1 MPLGNFEREVLR
13 VLAANRNPDSFIGR
27 ATVLHQ
33 AADSPCRSQ
42 DVDVFHD
49 APELLLAA
57 YEADVAA
64 LQKAGCQVVPA
75 GRVQS
80 PAEI

>member
-13 VLAANRNPDSFIGR
+13 VLAANRNPDSFIGG

-33 AADSPCRSQ
+33 AADSPRRSQ

-57 YEADVAA
+57 
-64 LQKAGCQVVPA
+64 
-75 GRVQS
+75 
-80 PAEI
+80 